1 MVRFFGFSN
10 HSHLSALGR
19 EQKDIFAPNP
29 AFQYNEPIRVNRTTT
44 RGEVET
50 MKFEQKVLLIGGV
63 AGALIGV
70 AAAYLY
76 VKNNEEQVAA
86 VKEGR
91 SERMA
96 KVSPREAL
104 GVGMSLV
111 ALIRQIVG
119 LGQG

>member
-1 MVRFFGFSN
+1 
-10 HSHLSALGR
+10 
-19 EQKDIFAPNP
+19 
-29 AFQYNEPIRVNRTTT
+29 
-44 RGEVET
+44 
-50 MKFEQKVLLIGGV
+50 MKYEQKVLLIGGV
-63 AGALIGV
+63 AGALLGL
-70 AAAYLY
+70 AAAFLY

-86 VKEGR
+86 VNEGR
-91 SERMA
+91 TEMVA

>member
-1 MVRFFGFSN
+1 
-10 HSHLSALGR
+10 
-19 EQKDIFAPNP
+19 
-29 AFQYNEPIRVNRTTT
+29 
-44 RGEVET
+44 

-63 AGALIGV
+63 AGALLGV

-76 VKNNEEQVAA
+76 VKNNQDQVAA
-86 VKEGR
+86 VNEGR
-91 SERMA
+91 TEMVA

-111 ALIRQIVG
+111 ALLRQIVG